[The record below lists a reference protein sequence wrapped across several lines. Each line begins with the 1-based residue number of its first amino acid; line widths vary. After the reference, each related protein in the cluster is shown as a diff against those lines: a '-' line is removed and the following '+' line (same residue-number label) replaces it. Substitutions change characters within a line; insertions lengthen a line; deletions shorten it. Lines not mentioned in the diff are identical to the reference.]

1 MSDIPEQTQGQ
12 AVATRPMAQPVTSA
26 GALYDTDKFAHMQ
39 RMATALAHGTML
51 PAAVRGSDHQEC
63 FSNLLIVFDM
73 AERLRVTP
81 IALAQSISMV
91 HGKMVLEGKLV
102 NAAITN
108 VLGMTLYPWWVG
120 TRGADDY
127 RIYLSDTPWDEEAIE
142 RLQPGSSI
150 LGRRLVD
157 GSVGEWKTLAKDRSV
172 MPAWQ
177 GVQTQNQLL
186 YRATREFARRY
197 EPAIM
202 LGVYT
207 DDEISAA
214 EERGAARSVTSG
226 VSLSALPTGFANE
239 KTADPVEDAV
249 VEEVAETATETS
261 HGDAAH
267 DNGVDEAKEPDGSE
281 TVLTAVE
288 DYTPTSHDDAV
299 KTVIRYGEK
308 GWVPGVDF
316 SINMAGFDEA
326 QQGAIL
332 DAYRAAFDKF
342 HGKGQEAKAKPARKP
357 RGKRTK
363 EESTPESTPTED
375 PAASDEGRPQPDPA
389 GPVDPEPKDDG
400 DNDGYVFNATDPHCP
415 VDAFIKALGDM
426 MDWGTIK
433 QALLDMSAMD
443 AWKQLGPVDQKAV
456 RREVWEQMHRLID
469 GGHTKFDFLNDLSA
483 FRCWIEWYA
492 EEDGILGCWDILV
505 SMDHFAVLDAESQK
519 RLQSAVNARVAEL
532 REGGR

>member
-51 PAAVRGSDHQEC
+51 PEAVRGSNHQEC

-81 IALAQSISMV
+81 IALAQSISIV

-108 VLGMTLYPWWVG
+108 VLSITLYPWWVG
-120 TRGADDY
+120 ARGSDEY

-142 RLQPGSSI
+142 RLQPGASV

-157 GSVGEWKTLAKDRSV
+157 GSVGEWKTLGKDRSV
-172 MPAWQ
+172 KPAWQ
-177 GVQTQNQLL
+177 GIQTQNQLL

-202 LGVYT
+202 LGIYT

-261 HGDAAH
+261 SGDESK
-267 DNGVDEAKEPDGSE
+267 EAIELASE
-281 TVLTAVE
+281 AEEVAE
-288 DYTPTSHDDAV
+288 SIAEQGKPKPYISSDYEDAV
-299 KTVIRYGEK
+299 KAASLFGGK
-308 GWVPGVDF
+308 GWVPGLDF
-316 SINMAGFDEA
+316 TISMDGFDDA
-326 QQGAIL
+326 QQAAIL

-342 HGKGQEAKAKPARKP
+342 QGKGQEAKAKPARKP

-363 EESTPESTPTED
+363 EESTPTED
-375 PAASDEGRPQPDPA
+375 PAASDEGRPEPDPA

-456 RREVWEQMHRLID
+456 RREVWDQMHRLID

-519 RLQSAVNARVAEL
+519 RLQGAVNARVAEL
-532 REGGR
+532 REGVR